1 MNNVVF
7 AGQVLT
13 TPTYSHSCGE
23 IDFYQFDLGS
33 KRTSGY
39 MDVAKCICAKSKIDG
54 IISGDYVKFR
64 GEIRSKNYNDAL
76 GKRHCILY
84 LYVIAFE
91 EYQGVD
97 VNEVDIT
104 GFICNQPTYR
114 ELASARKLSC
124 FTMAVDRLHN
134 KTDYIPCMAWG
145 YNAGLVCDSGKGTY
159 MSGRGRWQSRE
170 YEKTNRDGIVEVKRA
185 YELSFGNIDILHKGV
200 MNNESKN
207 NDDI

>member
-1 MNNVVF
+1 MNNVIL
-7 AGQVLT
+7 AGRVLT

-23 IDFYQFDLGS
+23 IDFYQFDLGI

-39 MDVAKCICAKSKIDG
+39 MDVAKCIAPEIK
-54 IISGDYVKFR
+54 VKTIQKDDFVKLR
-64 GEIRSKNYNDAL
+64 GEIRCKNFFDDE
-76 GKRHCILY
+76 GKRHSILSIHI
-84 LYVIAFE
+84 IAFE

-114 ELASARKLSC
+114 ELASARKLSV

-145 YNAGLVCDSGKGTY
+145 YNANLVCDSGKGTY

-170 YEKTNRDGIVEVKRA
+170 YEKENSDGVVEVRCA
-185 YELSFGNIDILHKGV
+185 YELSFGNIDILHKG
-200 MNNESKN
+200 NEKGERFC
-207 NDDI
+207 

>member
-1 MNNVVF
+1 MNNVIL

-23 IDFYQFDLGS
+23 IDFYKFDLGS

-39 MDVAKCICAKSKIDG
+39 MDVAKCIAPAIRAKNIAE
-54 IISGDYVKFR
+54 GDYLKIR
-64 GEIRSKNYNDAL
+64 GEIRSKNYTDEA
-76 GKRHCILY
+76 GKRHCILSVF
-84 LYVIAFE
+84 VIAFE

-104 GFICNQPTYR
+104 GFICNEPKFNIT
-114 ELASARKLSC
+114 ATARKISC

-134 KTDYIPCMAWG
+134 KTDYIPSMSWG
-145 YNAGLVCDSGKGTY
+145 YNAELVFEAGKGTY

-170 YEKTNRDGIVEVKRA
+170 YEKENNDGVLEVRRA
-185 YELSFGNIDILHKGV
+185 YELSFSNVDILHKGV